1 MHGDTIV
8 ALSTP
13 PGSSG
18 IAVIRISGPEA
29 IGILKD
35 LVPGSAD
42 WEPRTLHN
50 CTLYSTTPGNFLGT
64 PLDDVAAA
72 AFHGPHSYTGE
83 DTAEISCHGSMRIV
97 TTVIEEIIG
106 RGARPAEPGE
116 FTRRAFLN
124 GKLDLAQAEAVADLI
139 ASETRLQA
147 VVALRQLR
155 GRLSGIVG
163 TMEKTLRSRLALVEA
178 SIDFPEEE
186 IETYDPEVLRELSRA
201 LVVEINSLLDSEAAG
216 NLLRNGIRITITGPR
231 NAGKSSLYN
240 ALLGEERAIV
250 SHLPGTTRDILR
262 ERIHIGGLTYYLEDT
277 AGLAET
283 GCEVES
289 EGMRKGR
296 EAAGAADLVLFVVD
310 AGEGWNGETL
320 RELEVHEGSNR
331 LVVVNKADLVPEG
344 GETAARSPA
353 GAERTVV
360 LSAMTHSGLGLLR
373 DKIFDFTTGR
383 EISALQGEVVALNIR
398 QGNALRRMNGALE
411 RLVAE
416 LGNNSPAEI
425 LSLELREALDA
436 CGEVTGRSASEDIL
450 DEIFSNFCIG
460 K

>member
-8 ALSTP
+8 ALGTP

-29 IGILKD
+29 IGILRD
-35 LVPGSAD
+35 LASGAEK

-50 CTLYSTTPGNFLGT
+50 CTLKSIIPGKIFGT
-64 PLDDVAAA
+64 SLDDVVAAV
-72 AFHGPHSYTGE
+72 FHGPNSYTGE

-97 TTVIEEIIG
+97 TTVIEEIIR
-106 RGARPAEPGE
+106 RGARLAEPGE

-124 GKLDLAQAEAVADLI
+124 GKLDLTQAEAVADLI
-139 ASETRLQA
+139 ASETELQA
-147 VVALRQLR
+147 KVALNQLK
-155 GRLSGIVG
+155 GRLSGVVDA
-163 TMEKTLRSRLALVEA
+163 MEKTLRSHLALVEA
-178 SIDFPEEE
+178 SIDFPDED
-186 IETYDPEVLRELSRA
+186 IETYDPEILAEFSSGLI
-201 LVVEINSLLDSEAAG
+201 LGIDSLLESEAAG
-216 NLLRNGIRITITGPR
+216 SLIRSGIRITITGPR

-250 SHLPGTTRDILR
+250 SHLPGTTRDVLR

-277 AGLAET
+277 AGLAAT
-283 GCEVES
+283 GCEIES

-310 AGEGWNGETL
+310 ASEGWNSETL
-320 RELEVHEGSNR
+320 EELKAHEGGNR
-331 LVVVNKADLVPEG
+331 LVVVNKADLVPGG
-344 GETAARSPA
+344 GETAAKSPA
-353 GAERTVV
+353 GSERTVV

-373 DKIFDFTTGR
+373 DKIFEFTTGGD
-383 EISALQGEVVALNIR
+383 ISLLQGADIALNIR

-411 RLVAE
+411 RLCAE

-436 CGEVTGRSASEDIL
+436 CGEVTGRSAGENIL